1 MNTVQKAIDDFQR
14 KSGKTLQEI
23 ADEIGVSRVTLN
35 KWKVRGFVSEDFV
48 MKFSTVTGVPP
59 WTINKLAKELGKAFA
74 TA

>member
-23 ADEIGVSRVTLN
+23 AEEIGVSRITLN

-48 MKFSTVTGVPP
+48 MKFSDILGVPP
-59 WTINKLAKELGKAFA
+59 WTINKLAKEMAERLAS
-74 TA
+74 